1 MKQLSFVALFR
12 LSLVLILLVFANQP
26 VLGFTK
32 GKTIQIYLG
41 VPPGGGHDTEA
52 RMIARWLPKYLPGA
66 PKSIIVKNMPGAG
79 GLIMAAHMYNRVKHD
94 GLSWAIIGS
103 TQMGN
108 QALGDTHGKYDL
120 LKMPQIFSTS
130 GSGAAIVR
138 NFLGVRKG
146 KDITKIDPSK
156 IAVSGRS
163 LLGLSFL
170 TDAVGLELLEVTGY
184 KYVVGYPGT
193 AAMALAFESGEI
205 SYVGGTGL
213 HHVLGKSGRYYD
225 MIHNGKAYVLWQTG
239 MVTPEGKVVRAPGTD
254 IPTFAE
260 IYQEI
265 RGKAPSGPAWEAY
278 KLAGPT
284 IRTLNR
290 SLVLPP
296 GVSGDRVSQLRTA
309 LDKLYQDPEYIKEW
323 EKLFGLKLDYVS
335 GKDADSVMK
344 NLLGPS
350 PGWDYL
356 MKDFIPRL
364 KAQKN

>member
-1 MKQLSFVALFR
+1 MKRSFFTTVFTIAFGLA
-12 LSLVLILLVFANQP
+12 LLVSTNQP
-26 VLGFTK
+26 AQGFTK

-41 VPPGGGHDTEA
+41 VSPGGGHDTEA
-52 RMIARWLPKYLPGA
+52 RMIARRLPKFLPGK
-66 PKSIIVKNMPGAG
+66 PKNIIVKNMPGAG
-79 GLIMAAHMYNRVKHD
+79 GLIMSARVYNRSKPD
-94 GLSWAIIGS
+94 GLTWAVMGS

-108 QALGDTHGKYDL
+108 QALGDTEGKYDL

-138 NFLGVRKG
+138 DFLGVKKG
-146 KDITKIDPSK
+146 KNITKIDPSK
-156 IAVSGRS
+156 IAVSGRT

-170 TDAVGLELLEVTGY
+170 TDVVGLELLEVTGY

-193 AAMALAFESGEI
+193 AQMSLAFESGEI

-225 MIHNGKAYVLWQTG
+225 IINKGKAFVLWQTG
-239 MVTPEGKVVRAPGTD
+239 MVTPKGKVVRSPGTD

-260 IYQEI
+260 VYEQIHG
-265 RGKAPSGPAWEAY
+265 RAPSGPAWEAY

-296 GVSGDRVSQLRTA
+296 GVSGDRVRQLRTA
-309 LDKLYQDPEYIKEW
+309 FDKLYQDPGYRKEW
-323 EKLFGLKLDYVS
+323 EKVFGLKLDYVN
-335 GKDADSVMK
+335 GGDADSVTK
-344 NLLGPS
+344 KLLGPS

-356 MKDFIPRL
+356 KNEFIPKL